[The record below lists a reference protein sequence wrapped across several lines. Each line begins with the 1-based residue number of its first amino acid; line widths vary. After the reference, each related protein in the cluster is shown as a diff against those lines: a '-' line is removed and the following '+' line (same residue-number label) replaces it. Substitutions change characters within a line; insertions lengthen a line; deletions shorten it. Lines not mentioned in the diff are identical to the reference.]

1 MLDNDTPPPCPPSN
15 PPVAHSYL
23 AHGTGTDYMYEV
35 LRVPMSFTW
44 EIYGDATAPYEDCF
58 RMFNPLTKP
67 AFEVRHPWQG
77 VCWGG

>member
-1 MLDNDTPPPCPPSN
+1 
-15 PPVAHSYL
+15 
-23 AHGTGTDYMYEV
+23 MYEV